1 MHRIIHAAELYD
13 IMVEFTKDFTMME
26 LFETGH
32 EAGVPIAPIVGLS
45 DFVDSPQTRAREFFL
60 DMQHPAIGEF
70 RYPGPP
76 YKWTETPCRVERSA
90 PRLGEHNV
98 AVFCER
104 LGLSRTEL
112 AALRRAGVV

>member
-1 MHRIIHAAELYD
+1 LYD
-13 IMVEFTKDFTMME
+13 IMVEFTRNYTMME

-32 EAGVPIAPIVGLS
+32 QEGVPIAPVLGLS

-60 DMQHPAIGEF
+60 DMQHPVIGRF

-98 AVFCER
+98 AILCER
-104 LGLSRTEL
+104 LGFSRMEL
-112 AALRRAGVV
+112 AALRHAGVV